1 MLSDAAFEVDRR
13 VAPDGQEL
21 AAPRSAKASA
31 MDRADYN
38 VAVGYL
44 RAFARFL
51 VFALHASMAY
61 YKDRLPL
68 TRADLQFSAPVIDH
82 AKFAGS
88 RILIGFNEITL
99 MSLMFFLSGL
109 FLWPSLTKKGAGH
122 FLRDR
127 VGRLALPFLASGV
140 LVAALAYYPA
150 YLQATG
156 PGASVGGYVRTW
168 LTMNHWLTGPA
179 WFLLLLFIYD
189 LVAAALYVVWPDW
202 GERVARL
209 AKDAAERPLRF
220 CLIVIAVSGAVY
232 MPLALGFGAYDW
244 WHVGFLWVQKSRAL
258 SYAAYFFLGAGA
270 GAYGLRRGLVAP
282 DGMLARNWRWWG
294 VAGLVAFAIGGNLI
308 LYTVNKRLEAT
319 LLWGGLAD
327 LVWVIC
333 CAILA
338 FALMAVFVRFAR
350 RNPVLDSFASN
361 SYGMYLCHYVFVT
374 WTQYLLL
381 ASAMPAV
388 LKALCTLVVAV
399 SLSWLLVAQLRR
411 IPIVAR
417 TI

>member
-1 MLSDAAFEVDRR
+1 LFRAAYEADRR
-13 VAPDGQEL
+13 L
-21 AAPRSAKASA
+21 ALDDRQPAVPKAAKASA
-31 MDRADYN
+31 MDRVDYN

-68 TRADLQFSAPVIDH
+68 SRADLQFSAPVIDH

-109 FLWPSLTKKGAGH
+109 FLWPSLTRKGARH

-127 VGRLALPFLASGV
+127 VNRLALPFLASGG
-140 LVAALAYYPA
+140 LVAALAYYPT

-156 PGASVGGYVRTW
+156 PSASVSGYVQTW
-168 LTMNHWLTGPA
+168 LTMNHWITGPA

-189 LVAAALYVVWPDW
+189 MGAAALYAVWPNW
-202 GERVARL
+202 GERVAAL
-209 AKDAAERPLRF
+209 AQGAAERPLRF
-220 CLIVIAVSGAVY
+220 CLIVIAISGAVY

-258 SYAAYFFLGAGA
+258 AYAAYFFLGAGA

-282 DGMLARNWRWWG
+282 GGALARNWRWWG
-294 VAGLVAFAIGGNLI
+294 LAGLVAFAIGGNLI
-308 LYTVNKRLEAT
+308 LYTVNKHLEAT
-319 LLWGGLAD
+319 LVWGGLAD
-327 LVWVIC
+327 LAWVIC
-333 CAILA
+333 CALLA
-338 FALMAVFVRFAR
+338 FALMSVFVRFAR

-381 ASAMPAV
+381 GSQMPAV

-399 SLSWLLVAQLRR
+399 SLSWLLIAQLRR